1 MSNYIEYKDTIAFH
15 PGFYVSE
22 IVKENGLTHEDF
34 AKRLDIT
41 PQNLSLL
48 INGEQSLT
56 FDIAMKLSKMLGTS
70 VEYWLNLQNS
80 YDDLVSVFK
89 SESVDNCFSI

>member
-15 PGFYVSE
+15 PGFYVNE
-22 IVKENGLTHEDF
+22 IVEENGLTHEDF

-56 FDIAMKLSKMLGTS
+56 FDITMKLSKMLGTS

-80 YDDLVSVFK
+80 YDALVSVFK
-89 SESVDNCFSI
+89 SESVDAI

>member
-1 MSNYIEYKDTIAFH
+1 MSNYIEYKDTIAIH
-15 PGFYVSE
+15 PGFYINE

-56 FDIAMKLSKMLGTS
+56 IDIAMKLSKMLGTS

-80 YDDLVSVFK
+80 YDALESVFK
-89 SESVDNCFSI
+89 SELEMKNF

>member
-1 MSNYIEYKDTIAFH
+1 MSNYIEYKDTIAIH
-15 PGFYVSE
+15 PGFYVNE
-22 IVKENGLTHEDF
+22 IVKEKGLTHEDF

-48 INGEQSLT
+48 INGEQSLSI
-56 FDIAMKLSKMLGTS
+56 DIAMKLSKMLGTS

-80 YDDLVSVFK
+80 YDALVLVFK
-89 SESVDNCFSI
+89 SESVDTI